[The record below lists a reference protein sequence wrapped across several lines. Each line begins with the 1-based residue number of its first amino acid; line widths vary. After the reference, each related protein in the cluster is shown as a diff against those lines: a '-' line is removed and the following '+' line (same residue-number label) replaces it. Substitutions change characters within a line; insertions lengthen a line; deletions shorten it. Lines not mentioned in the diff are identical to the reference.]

1 MQIGGN
7 NMQQNISEKDYRN
20 ILGAELSSSE
30 IIESKI
36 NDAYNKIRNKTETFS
51 PQERKNKHIFQKVFV
66 WIGTAAAVFV
76 LMILFSVTNP
86 VLASEIPVFGGF
98 FTKLADWFSFGAI
111 PEKDTITLYSKD
123 TEQNPQGENPKESP
137 YVKTSNDITVTLTE
151 QYATNQAIF
160 IGVQVKNKNEFPQ
173 IAIFADGTQHL
184 QAETAEQDSFR
195 SDEIIALRTIEGTFE
210 DAHTFNGILRID
222 YSEINVDDRKYQA
235 ACQEAEKAGKE
246 LALVDSNID
255 QYLEEYQIPNTFI
268 MNLEITDIVGS
279 LAEPIQPEGMK
290 DGDELEHMS
299 DDEWES
305 YMNSLPQDYYA
316 FPNNYEHWYQKG
328 SWSYKLTITP
338 KDSDSR
344 IIEVNQTNDAGIG
357 IKSLEISSIE
367 MTLNTI
373 EGTDTFAVA
382 LDADGN
388 KMENGSSNAY
398 ELAIAGHDIS
408 KVYIYICD
416 YTEYMDE
423 IKGYGIPGNHLDKS
437 FQEVLEE
444 RALFKT
450 VIDTTK

>member
-1 MQIGGN
+1 MC
-7 NMQQNISEKDYRN
+7 
-20 ILGAELSSSE
+20 
-30 IIESKI
+30 
-36 NDAYNKIRNKTETFS
+36 IR
-51 PQERKNKHIFQKVFV
+51 
-66 WIGTAAAVFV
+66 
-76 LMILFSVTNP
+76 
-86 VLASEIPVFGGF
+86 
-98 FTKLADWFSFGAI
+98 
-111 PEKDTITLYSKD
+111 
-123 TEQNPQGENPKESP
+123 
-137 YVKTSNDITVTLTE
+137 
-151 QYATNQAIF
+151 
-160 IGVQVKNKNEFPQ
+160 
-173 IAIFADGTQHL
+173 
-184 QAETAEQDSFR
+184 DS
-195 SDEIIALRTIEGTFE
+195 
-210 DAHTFNGILRID
+210 TFNGILRID

-408 KVYIYICD
+408 KVYIYILSL
-416 YTEYMDE
+416 
-423 IKGYGIPGNHLDKS
+423 IHI
-437 FQEVLEE
+437 
-444 RALFKT
+444 
-450 VIDTTK
+450 

>member
-1 MQIGGN
+1 M
-7 NMQQNISEKDYRN
+7 
-20 ILGAELSSSE
+20 
-30 IIESKI
+30 
-36 NDAYNKIRNKTETFS
+36 
-51 PQERKNKHIFQKVFV
+51 
-66 WIGTAAAVFV
+66 
-76 LMILFSVTNP
+76 
-86 VLASEIPVFGGF
+86 
-98 FTKLADWFSFGAI
+98 
-111 PEKDTITLYSKD
+111 
-123 TEQNPQGENPKESP
+123 
-137 YVKTSNDITVTLTE
+137 
-151 QYATNQAIF
+151 
-160 IGVQVKNKNEFPQ
+160 
-173 IAIFADGTQHL
+173 
-184 QAETAEQDSFR
+184 QAETAEQYSFR

-255 QYLEEYQIPNTFI
+255 QYLEEYQIPNTFT